1 MQTSIRTINVTK
13 SSVNVFVDL
22 IDMKYPSVDI
32 FQNFLENCTDTAAEI
47 LKMCLKIKFNI
58 STLKQFH
65 RTTSNLKLGNQNL

>member
-58 STLKQFH
+58 SRLKQFH
-65 RTTSNLKLGNQNL
+65 RTTSFLKLGNQNL